1 MKKQLNPTLVY
12 VLSVIG
18 FLCCCFAGLG
28 FLLSGPAYFIADK
41 KIKDATA
48 NPDEY
53 DGNINA
59 MNTAKIVA
67 LIVTIINVLNF
78 LWAIYSIA
86 TGGWEESQQQWRD
99 MMEQIN
105 NQ

>member
-18 FLCCCFAGLG
+18 FLCCCFSGLG
-28 FLLSGPAYFIADK
+28 FLLSGPAYFIADN
-41 KIKDATA
+41 KIKGATA

-53 DGNINA
+53 EGNLNN
-59 MNTAKIVA
+59 MNTAKIIA
-67 LIVTIINVLNF
+67 LVVTIINVLYF
-78 LWAIYSIA
+78 LYAIYILS
-86 TGGWEESQQQWRD
+86 TGGWELQQQQWQEL
-99 MMEQIN
+99 MEQIN

>member
-18 FLCCCFAGLG
+18 FLCCCFNGLG
-28 FLLSGPAYFIADK
+28 FLLSGAAYFIADN
-41 KIKDATA
+41 KIKGATS
-48 NPDEY
+48 NPDDYEG
-53 DGNINA
+53 DING

-67 LIVTIINVLNF
+67 LVVTVINVLYF
-78 LWAIYSIA
+78 LYSIYYFS
-86 TGGWEESQQQWRD
+86 TGGWEESQEQWRQI
-99 MMEQIN
+99 MEQMN

>member
-18 FLCCCFAGLG
+18 FLCCCFGGLG
-28 FLLSGPAYFIADK
+28 FLLSMPAYFIADN
-41 KIKDATA
+41 KIKGATA

-53 DGNINA
+53 EGDINS

-67 LIVTIINVLNF
+67 LVVTIINVLHF
-78 LWAIYSIA
+78 LYSIYHLS
-86 TGGWEESQQQWRD
+86 TGGWEESQEQWRQI
-99 MMEQIN
+99 MEQMN